1 LKSASEANESVV
13 SPIMINLT
21 APTVG
26 LLVGAAILL
35 LGRKLFWLFVAA
47 LGFAVGVELAPQ
59 IIHQPAPVVTLII
72 ALVLGLLGALLA
84 VLLQKFAVGASG
96 FVSGGWLAI
105 RLYEY
110 FVGHVR
116 NSEIVFVIGGILG
129 AILFLALFDWALILF
144 SSIVGARFI
153 AMAIVLSQ
161 TSRAILFLLLV
172 VAGIAVQSSMLSPA
186 RRSRSAR

>member
-1 LKSASEANESVV
+1 
-13 SPIMINLT
+13 MINLT

-35 LGRKLFWLFVAA
+35 LGRKLFWLFVGAV
-47 LGFAVGVELAPQ
+47 GFAVGVELAPQ
-59 IIHQPAPVVTLII
+59 IIHQPAPVVTLVI
-72 ALVLGLLGALLA
+72 ALGLGLLGALLA
-84 VLLQKFAVGASG
+84 VLLQAFAVGASG

-129 AILFLALFDWALILF
+129 AILFLALFDWALIIF

-153 AMAIVLSQ
+153 AMAIALSQ
-161 TSRAILFLLLV
+161 TSRTILFLLLV
-172 VAGIAVQSSMLSPA
+172 VAGIVVQSSMLSPA
-186 RRSRSAR
+186 RRSRSTR